1 MADDAGELKLE
12 TFRAEARDWLE
23 ANLPK
28 SLRGGGAG
36 GIPELMEAGEPGGD
50 ALVWRRRVGEKGWG
64 TPTWP
69 ARYGGGG
76 LGNAEARVL
85 QQEMAKI
92 GAYNPIAGG
101 GMGVTMI
108 GPTILD
114 YGTEEQ
120 KQRHIP
126 PIVKGEV
133 RWCVGYSEPGAGSDL
148 ASLQMKCEDKG
159 DHWLIN
165 GSKIWTSGA
174 QYSDWCGA
182 LVRTDTSSKHE
193 GISFLLIAMRQ
204 PAVETRPIKLIGGAS
219 SFCETFFTD
228 AKAAKDNMLGPL
240 NGGWTVGK
248 RLLQHERAS
257 QTGAGNPRGAA
268 RTEPLHEMARRYM
281 EVDDAGRLADAGLRA
296 RLVRHQMDAQAHT
309 LTIAR
314 VSAEAKNDG
323 ATTAASILKNSATNV
338 AQARTE
344 LTLEIMGHQGL
355 GWEGEAFRPDEIN
368 AVRGWLMG
376 KAMSIYGGS
385 SEIQNNIISKRILGL
400 PDPTQST

>member
-12 TFRAEARDWLE
+12 TFRSEAKAWLE
-23 ANLPK
+23 ANFPK
-28 SLRGGGAG
+28 SLRGGAG
-36 GIPELMEAGEPGGD
+36 LGELMEGGEPSGE
-50 ALVWRRRVGEKGWG
+50 AVLWRQRMGEKGWG

-69 ARYGGGG
+69 KAYGGGG
-76 LGNAEARVL
+76 LSNAEARVL
-85 QQEMAKI
+85 QQEMGKI

-120 KQRHIP
+120 KKRHIP

-148 ASLQMKCEDKG
+148 ASLTTKCEDKG
-159 DHWLIN
+159 DHWLVN

-182 LVRTDTSSKHE
+182 LVRTDTSHKHE
-193 GISFLLIAMRQ
+193 GISFLLIPMHQ
-204 PAVETRPIKLIGGAS
+204 PEVETRPIKLIAGAS
-219 SFCETFFTD
+219 PFCETFFTD
-228 AKAAKDNMLGPL
+228 AKAAKDDMLGPL

-257 QTGAGNPRGAA
+257 QTGAGNPMGGG
-268 RTEPLHEMARRYM
+268 RTEPLQDMAKRYM
-281 EVDDAGRLADAGLRA
+281 EVDDEGRLADAGLRA
-296 RLVRHQMDAQAHT
+296 RLVQHQMDAQAHG

-314 VSAEAKNDG
+314 VRDEAKNDG

-338 AQARTE
+338 AQTRAE

-355 GWEGEAFRPDEIN
+355 GWDGDDFRPDEIQ
-368 AVRGWLMG
+368 AVRGWLGG

-385 SEIQNNIISKRILGL
+385 AEIQNNIISKRILGL